1 MSRYDRLLQL
11 STFSKEKL
19 ELLRSKE
26 VLIIGAGGVGQHV
39 ATYLVINGIKNL
51 TIVDFDKVELS
62 NLNRQIL
69 LTEKDIGRLKV
80 DVVKKALESRNS
92 EANIKAI
99 NEKVTSD
106 NIFSIT
112 KNFKIIVDAV
122 DNWETKLLIAKAA
135 KEQNAL
141 FLHVGVDGS
150 SGQFCLFKEY
160 SLLDLVDGSI
170 VKEKRD
176 GVMGPMV
183 GLLSSMASLHLLRY
197 LAGENV
203 ETDTLFSFNQETN
216 IVSKVKLWLKTL

>member
-19 ELLRSKE
+19 EFLRSKE

-39 ATYLVINGIKNL
+39 ATYLVTNGIKNL

-69 LTEKDIGRLKV
+69 LTEKDIGKLKV

-92 EANIKAI
+92 EANIKVI

-106 NIFSIT
+106 NIFSNT

-122 DNWETKLLIAKAA
+122 DNWETKLIIAKFA
-135 KEQNAL
+135 KEAGTPL
-141 FLHVGVDGS
+141 LHVGVDGS
-150 SGQFCLFKEY
+150 SGQFCLFKEH

-203 ETDTLFSFNQETN
+203 EVDTLFSFNQETN
-216 IVSKVKLWLKTL
+216 IVSKVKL

>member
-19 ELLRSKE
+19 ELLASKK
-26 VLIIGAGGVGQHV
+26 VLIVGVGGVGQHV
-39 ATYLVINGIKNL
+39 ATYLITNGIKDL

-69 LTEKDIGRLKV
+69 LEEKDVGKSKV
-80 DVVKKALESRNS
+80 EVVKKALEARNF
-92 EANIKAI
+92 EAKI
-99 NEKVTSD
+99 TSIEQRVNAD

-112 KNFKIIVDAV
+112 KNFEIVVDAV
-122 DNWETKLLIAKAA
+122 DNWETKLLLSKAA
-135 KEQNAL
+135 KDQKVL

-150 SGQFCLFKEY
+150 SGQFCLFKEF
-160 SLLDLVDGSI
+160 SLLDLVSPSV

-216 IVSKVKLWLKTL
+216 AVSKVKL

>member
-39 ATYLVINGIKNL
+39 ATYLVTNGIKNL

-112 KNFKIIVDAV
+112 KNFKIIIDAV

-150 SGQFCLFKEY
+150 GGQFCLFKEF
-160 SLLDLVDGSI
+160 SLLDLVHNSI

-203 ETDTLFSFNQETN
+203 KTDTLFSFDQETGL
-216 IVSKVKLWLKTL
+216 IRKVELR

>member
-19 ELLRSKE
+19 ELLHSKE

-39 ATYLVINGIKNL
+39 ATYLVTNGIKNL
-51 TIVDFDKVELS
+51 TIVDFDTVELS

-69 LTEKDIGRLKV
+69 LTEKDVGELKV
-80 DVVKKALESRNS
+80 NVVKKALESRNS
-92 EANIKAI
+92 EAKINVI

-106 NIFSIT
+106 NIFSFT
-112 KNFKIIVDAV
+112 KNFNIIVDAV

-135 KEQNAL
+135 KAQNAL
-141 FLHVGVDGS
+141 FLHVGVDGTC
-150 SGQFCLFKEY
+150 GQFCLFKER
-160 SLLDLVDGSI
+160 SLLDLVDDS
-170 VKEKRD
+170 VKQEKRD

-183 GLLSSMASLHLLRY
+183 GVLSSMASLHLLRY

-216 IVSKVKLWLKTL
+216 FVSKVKL

>member
-11 STFSKEKL
+11 YTFSIEKL
-19 ELLRSKE
+19 ELLASKK
-26 VLIIGAGGVGQHV
+26 VLIVGVGGVGQHV
-39 ATYLVINGIKNL
+39 ATYLITNGIKDL
-51 TIVDFDKVELS
+51 IIVDFDKVELS

-69 LTEKDIGRLKV
+69 LEEKDVGKSKV
-80 DVVKKALESRNS
+80 EVVKKALEARNS
-92 EANIKAI
+92 EAKI
-99 NEKVTSD
+99 TSIEQRVNCD
-106 NIFSIT
+106 NIFSFT
-112 KNFKIIVDAV
+112 KNFEIIIDAV
-122 DNWETKLLIAKAA
+122 DNWETKLLLSKAA
-135 KEQNAL
+135 KDQKAL

-150 SGQFCLFKEY
+150 SGQYCLFKEY
-160 SLLDLVDGSI
+160 SLLDLVAPSV

-216 IVSKVKLWLKTL
+216 AVSKVKL

>member
-19 ELLRSKE
+19 ELLQGKE

-92 EANIKAI
+92 EANIKVI
-99 NEKVTSD
+99 NEKITSD
-106 NIFSIT
+106 NIFSKT

-216 IVSKVKLWLKTL
+216 FVSKVKL